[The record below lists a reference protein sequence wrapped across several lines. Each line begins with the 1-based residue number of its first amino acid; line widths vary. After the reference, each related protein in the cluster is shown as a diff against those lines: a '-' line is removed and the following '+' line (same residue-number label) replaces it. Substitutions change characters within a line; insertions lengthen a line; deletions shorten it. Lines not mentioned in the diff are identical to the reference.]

1 MAAQGTASILNNRDM
16 SDWIWQWGQFVDHD
30 LDLTPTDPTMP
41 ANIPVPTGDPFFDPN
56 GTGNQVIGFNRSVF
70 DPATGTGTDNPRQQP
85 NVLTAYID
93 GSQVFGSTAARADAL
108 RTYVGGHLKSSPGGL

>member
-1 MAAQGTASILNNRDM
+1 
-16 SDWIWQWGQFVDHD
+16 
-30 LDLTPTDPTMP
+30 MP

-108 RTYVGGHLKSSPGGL
+108 RTYVGGHLKSMPGGPLRLHNTTYFTTPLPNAHDGP